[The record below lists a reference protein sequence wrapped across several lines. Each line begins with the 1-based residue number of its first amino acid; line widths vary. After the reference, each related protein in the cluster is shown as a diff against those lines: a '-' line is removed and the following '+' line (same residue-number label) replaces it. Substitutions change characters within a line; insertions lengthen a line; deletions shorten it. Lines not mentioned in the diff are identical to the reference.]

1 MECIARG
8 CSRDLFCAL
17 EYAYYTSVCL
27 YEAAESSITRLTR
40 YTMADVR
47 SMLRNELAS
56 RRATS
61 QAGSA
66 GTRVTKKRKLDAN
79 DDIMRKKSRPTSPS
93 AGPLPPGLKTPQQAA
108 QEEEQQEED
117 RLANEVAG
125 PELPE
130 EAPADENRREIPI
143 IDSHAPAPP
152 PAQAPADAPQTI
164 DEDEWA
170 AFEREVVAP
179 TKVPQP
185 PAAVSATATI
195 SAAPVSAAELEAQ
208 QRREKESLAK
218 AREAEAEGEREDAAR
233 FIEEEFDQME
243 MLEDRV
249 RRLKEKREELRR
261 RKAAEAQEE
270 GKKAEATPAES
281 AEQQGGTESE
291 SEEED
296 EDWDD
301 WRFR

>member
-1 MECIARG
+1 
-8 CSRDLFCAL
+8 
-17 EYAYYTSVCL
+17 
-27 YEAAESSITRLTR
+27 
-40 YTMADVR
+40 MADVR

-66 GTRVTKKRKLDAN
+66 GTRVTKKRKLDTN

-93 AGPLPPGLKTPQQAA
+93 AGPLPPDSKTPQPPSVQAA

-125 PELPE
+125 PGLPE
-130 EAPADENRREIPI
+130 QDAADENQREIPI

-270 GKKAEATPAES
+270 GKKAEATA
-281 AEQQGGTESE
+281 AEQPGGTESE